1 MYFKPMK
8 KLLLFLLLAGPLAYG
23 QQIKPEL
30 WNKPWKASWITYAE
44 NPNSVYSLQG
54 LKDYGVFKFQKSV
67 SLTEKPA
74 KCIIHVSGD
83 NRYKLYINGT
93 WVSAGPA
100 RGDLY
105 FWNFET
111 LDIAPFLK
119 AGENMIEALV
129 WNEGK
134 GKSEA
139 QISYATGFILQADE
153 SSQAVFNTSMDW
165 KVAKNMGVSPL
176 AVRVPG
182 YYVAGAGE
190 LQEYAKGW
198 STFISAKS
206 LGPGLTK
213 GASIDARGWMLTP
226 SSIPA
231 MELTA
236 QRFAAIRKGE
246 GDLIHGKSMTVPAN
260 SSVDLWIDQGVL
272 TNAYPQLTFTG
283 GKDAKIGLTYA
294 EGLYERK
301 PLSTTTKNSNHK
313 GNRNDIENKYWLGR
327 KDSLIA
333 DGNAHA
339 YETMTYRTFRYVRLT
354 VKTEAEAII
363 LQDFKSVFTGFPF
376 QAKASLKTD
385 NPLIPQLLDVGFR
398 TARLCAMETYM
409 DCPYYE
415 QLQYIGDARI
425 QALVSMYYAGDE
437 RLVRQALDHMDHSR
451 IAEGITLS
459 RYPTDLHQQI
469 PTFSL
474 WYIGML
480 HDYLRYGKDPQF
492 LKNKLAGMRGILD
505 YFARFE
511 GTDGT
516 LQKIPY
522 WTFSDW
528 VNAWPRGIAPVGPS
542 GRSAV
547 LDFQYIW
554 VLQNAAELERYF
566 GYPEMAAR
574 YEAKVKALKPVLRA
588 LYWDAS
594 RGLYADTEVHDKYS
608 QHANS
613 LAILAGMPAS
623 GVADKLIADKNMA
636 ETTIYFKYYLHL
648 ALAKVGKGNDYL
660 KWLSIWKENID
671 MGLTTWA
678 ETSDV
683 STSRSDCHAW
693 GSSPNIE
700 FFRIV
705 LGVDSDAPA
714 FAKVKIE
721 PHLGDLKEVEGVV
734 PHPQGEIQVV
744 YKSGSASITL
754 PGTVSGSFVWQG
766 KKYPLKAGKNLLT
779 IPR

>member
-1 MYFKPMK
+1 MK
-8 KLLLFLLLAGPLAYG
+8 KLLLLHLLVAGTFVYG
-23 QQIKPEL
+23 QNLKPEL

-44 NPNSVYSLQG
+44 NASSSIYNPASL
-54 LKDYGVFKFQKSV
+54 KEYGVYRFKHKV
-67 SLTEKPA
+67 PLLVKP
-74 KCIIHVSGD
+74 KNCLIHVSGD
-83 NRYKLYINGT
+83 NRYKLYVNGT

-111 LDIAPFLK
+111 LDIAPYLK
-119 AGENMIEALV
+119 AGENMVEALV
-129 WNEGK
+129 WNEGR
-134 GKSEA
+134 GKPEA
-139 QISYATGFILQADE
+139 QISFATGFILQADE
-153 SSQAVFNTSMDW
+153 EAFDVFNTSVRW
-165 KVAKNMGVSPL
+165 EVAKNLGVSTLQP
-176 AVRVPG
+176 RVPG
-182 YYVAGAGE
+182 YYVAGQGE
-190 LQEYAKGW
+190 FQEFAKAW
-198 STFISAKS
+198 SPFISAKS

-213 GASIDARGWMLTP
+213 GAAIDSRGWMLYP
-226 SSIPA
+226 AAIPA
-231 MELTA
+231 MELTE
-236 QRFAAIRKGE
+236 QRFASIRKGE
-246 GDLIHGKSMTVPAN
+246 GDLIHGKSLVVPAN

-272 TNAYPQLTFTG
+272 TNAYPQLMFTG
-283 GKDAKIGLTYA
+283 GKNAKIGLTYA
-294 EGLYERK
+294 EGLYEKK
-301 PLSTTTKNSNHK
+301 PLSTTTKNGNHK
-313 GNRNDIENKYWLGR
+313 GNRNEIDNKYWLGR

-333 DGNAHA
+333 DGSAHTF
-339 YETMTYRTFRYVRLT
+339 ETMTYRTFRYVRLT
-354 VKTEAEAII
+354 VKTEAEALT

-425 QALVSMYYAGDE
+425 QALVSLYYAGDE

-480 HDYLRYGKDPQF
+480 HDYLRYGKDPSF
-492 LKNKLAGMRGILD
+492 LKNKLSGMRSILD
-505 YFARFE
+505 YFSRFE
-511 GTDGT
+511 GADGT

-542 GRSAV
+542 GRSSII
-547 LDFQYIW
+547 DFQYVWI
-554 VLQNAAELERYF
+554 LQNAAEIERYF
-566 GYPEMAAR
+566 GYPELAAR
-574 YEAKVKALKPVLRA
+574 YEAKIKALKPVLHQ
-588 LYWDAS
+588 LYWDAN
-594 RGLYADTEVHDKYS
+594 RGLYADTEVHDKFS

-613 LAILAGMPAS
+613 LAILAGFDTGGVSSKLLTDKDLAPAS
-623 GVADKLIADKNMA
+623 
-636 ETTIYFKYYLHL
+636 IYFKYYLHL
-648 ALAKVGKGNDYL
+648 ALTKAGQGNDYL
-660 KWLSIWKENID
+660 KWLDKWKENID

-678 ETSDV
+678 ETSDI

-721 PHLGDLKEVEGVV
+721 PHLGELKEVEGVV
-734 PHPQGEIQVV
+734 PHPQGEIRVQ
-744 YKSGSASITL
+744 YKSGSASIIL
-754 PGTVSGSFVWQG
+754 PGTVNGTFVWQG
-766 KKYPLKAGKNLLT
+766 KKYPLKSGKNLVT

>member
-1 MYFKPMK
+1 MK
-8 KLLLFLLLAGPLAYG
+8 KLILLLLLLAGPLAYA
-23 QQIKPEL
+23 QNLKPEL

-44 NPNSVYSLQG
+44 NANNVYTMTG
-54 LKDYGVFKFQKSV
+54 LKDYGVYKFQKKV
-67 SLTEKPA
+67 SLSEKPT
-74 KCIIHVSGD
+74 KCLIHVSGD
-83 NRYKLYINGT
+83 NRYKLYVNGT

-111 LDIAPFLK
+111 LDIAPYLN
-119 AGENMIEALV
+119 AGENTLEALV

-139 QISYATGFILQADE
+139 QISYATGFILQVDDANH
-153 SSQAVFNTSMDW
+153 SVFNTNMDW
-165 KVAKNMGVSPL
+165 MVAKNFGISPL

-190 LQEYAKGW
+190 LQDYAKGW
-198 STFISAKS
+198 SPFISAKS
-206 LGPGLTK
+206 IGPGLTK
-213 GASIDARGWMLTP
+213 GASIDAKGWMLYP
-226 SSIPA
+226 SAIPA
-231 MELTA
+231 MELTS
-236 QRFAAIRKGE
+236 QRFTSIRKGE
-246 GDLIHGKSMTVPAN
+246 GDLIHGKTMTIPAN

-272 TNAYPQLTFTG
+272 TNAYPQLTFAG

-294 EGLYERK
+294 EGLYEKK

-333 DGNAHA
+333 DGAAHTF
-339 YETMTYRTFRYVRLT
+339 ESMTYRTFRYVRLT
-354 VKTEAEAII
+354 VKTEAEALT

-376 QAKASLKTD
+376 QAKASLKTN
-385 NPLIPQLLDVGFR
+385 NPIIPQLLDVGFR

-425 QALVSMYYAGDE
+425 QALVSLYYAGDE

-480 HDYLRYGKDPQF
+480 HDYLRYGKDPAF

-511 GTDGT
+511 GADGT
-516 LQKIPY
+516 LQNIPY

-547 LDFQYIW
+547 IDFQYSWI
-554 VLQNAAELERYF
+554 LQNAADIERYF

-574 YEAKVKALKPVLRA
+574 YEAKVKAMKPVLKS
-588 LYWDAS
+588 LYWDAG
-594 RGLYADTEVHDKYS
+594 RGLYADTEVHDKFS

-613 LAILAGMPAS
+613 LAILAGFDAGGVSSKLLTDKDLAPAS
-623 GVADKLIADKNMA
+623 
-636 ETTIYFKYYLHL
+636 IYFKYYLHL
-648 ALAKVGKGNDYL
+648 ALTKAGKGNDYL
-660 KWLSIWKENID
+660 TWLDKWKENID

-678 ETSDV
+678 ETSDI

-721 PHLGDLKEVEGVV
+721 PHLGELKEVEGVV
-734 PHPQGEIQVV
+734 PHPQGEIQVQ
-744 YKSGSASITL
+744 YKPGAASITL
-754 PGTVSGSFVWQG
+754 PGTVSGSFVWHG
-766 KKYPLKAGKNLLT
+766 KKYPLKAGKNNLT

>member
-1 MYFKPMK
+1 
-8 KLLLFLLLAGPLAYG
+8 
-23 QQIKPEL
+23 
-30 WNKPWKASWITYAE
+30 
-44 NPNSVYSLQG
+44 
-54 LKDYGVFKFQKSV
+54 
-67 SLTEKPA
+67 
-74 KCIIHVSGD
+74 
-83 NRYKLYINGT
+83 
-93 WVSAGPA
+93 
-100 RGDLY
+100 
-105 FWNFET
+105 
-111 LDIAPFLK
+111 
-119 AGENMIEALV
+119 
-129 WNEGK
+129 
-134 GKSEA
+134 
-139 QISYATGFILQADE
+139 
-153 SSQAVFNTSMDW
+153 
-165 KVAKNMGVSPL
+165 
-176 AVRVPG
+176 
-182 YYVAGAGE
+182 
-190 LQEYAKGW
+190 
-198 STFISAKS
+198 
-206 LGPGLTK
+206 
-213 GASIDARGWMLTP
+213 
-226 SSIPA
+226 
-231 MELTA
+231 
-236 QRFAAIRKGE
+236 
-246 GDLIHGKSMTVPAN
+246 LIFS
-260 SSVDLWIDQGVL
+260 
-272 TNAYPQLTFTG
+272 G

-294 EGLYERK
+294 EGLYEKK
-301 PLSTTTKNSNHK
+301 PLSTTTKNGNHK
-313 GNRNDIENKYWLGR
+313 GNRNEIENKYWLGR

-333 DGNAHA
+333 DGGAHTF
-339 YETMTYRTFRYVRLT
+339 ETMTYRTFRYVRLT
-354 VKTEAEAII
+354 VKTEGED
-363 LQDFKSVFTGFPF
+363 LTLHDFKSVFTGFPF
-376 QAKASLKTD
+376 QAKASLKSN

-425 QALVSMYYAGDE
+425 QALVSLYYAGDE

-480 HDYLRYGKDPQF
+480 HDYLQYGKDPSF

-516 LQKIPY
+516 LQNIPY

-542 GRSAV
+542 GRSSV

-613 LAILAGMPAS
+613 LAILAGMPAA
-623 GVADKLIADKNMA
+623 GVADKLLA
-636 ETTIYFKYYLHL
+636 EKDLAQASIYFKYYLHL
-648 ALAKVGKGNDYL
+648 ALTKAGKGNDYMA
-660 KWLSIWKENID
+660 WLDKWKENID

-678 ETSDV
+678 ETSDI

-714 FAKVKIE
+714 FGKVKIE
-721 PHLGDLKEVEGVV
+721 PHLGELSQAEGIV
-734 PHPQGEIQVV
+734 PHPQGEIQVA

-754 PGTVSGSFVWQG
+754 PGTVTGSFVWQG
-766 KKYPLKAGKNLLT
+766 KKYPLKAGKNLFT

>member
-1 MYFKPMK
+1 MK
-8 KLLLFLLLAGPLAYG
+8 KILLYLLLFAGPFVHG
-23 QQIKPEL
+23 QNLKPEL
-30 WNKPWKASWITYAE
+30 WSKPWKASWITYAE
-44 NPNSVYSLQG
+44 NSANAYNLVG
-54 LKDYGVFKFQKSV
+54 LKDYGVYRFQHKV
-67 SLTEKPA
+67 PLLAKPE

-83 NRYKLYINGT
+83 NRYKLYVNGT

-111 LDIAPFLK
+111 LDIAPYLK
-119 AGENMIEALV
+119 AGDNTVEALV

-139 QISYATGFILQADE
+139 QISYATGFILQSDE
-153 SSQAVFNTSMDW
+153 EAFAAFNTNVRW
-165 KVAKNMGVSPL
+165 EVAKNIGVSPL

-190 LQEYAKGW
+190 LQDYAKGW
-198 STFISAKS
+198 SPFIGAKS

-213 GASIDARGWMLTP
+213 GASIDARGWMLYP
-226 SSIPA
+226 SAIPS
-231 MELTA
+231 MELTT
-236 QRFAAIRKGE
+236 QRFASIRKGE
-246 GDLIHGKSMTVPAN
+246 GDLIHGSALVVMPNT
-260 SSVDLWIDQGVL
+260 SVDLWIDQGVL

-294 EGLYERK
+294 EGLYEK
-301 PLSTTTKNSNHK
+301 KALSTTTKNGSHK
-313 GNRNDIENKYWLGR
+313 GNRNEIDNKYWLGR

-333 DGNAHA
+333 DGAAHTF
-339 YETMTYRTFRYVRLT
+339 ESMTYRTFRYVRLT
-354 VKTEAEAII
+354 VKTEVEALT

-385 NPLIPQLLDVGFR
+385 NPLIPQMLDVGFR

-425 QALVSMYYAGDE
+425 QALVSLYYAGDE

-516 LQKIPY
+516 LQNIPY

-547 LDFQYIW
+547 IDFQYRW
-554 VLQNAAELERYF
+554 VLQNAAEVERYF
-566 GYPEMAAR
+566 GYPEMAAK
-574 YEAKVKALKPVLRA
+574 YEAKVKALKPVLQK
-588 LYWDAS
+588 LYWDAG

-613 LAILAGMPAS
+613 LAILAGMPAA
-623 GVADKLIADKNMA
+623 GVADKLLADKNMA
-636 ETTIYFKYYLHL
+636 QATIYFKYYLHL
-648 ALAKVGKGNDYL
+648 ALAKAGKGNDYL
-660 KWLSIWKENID
+660 NWLSIWKENID

-678 ETSDV
+678 ETSDI

-721 PHLGDLKEVEGVV
+721 PHLGELSQAEGIV
-734 PHPQGEIQVV
+734 PHPQGEIQVQ
-744 YKSGSASITL
+744 YKPGSASITL
-754 PGTVSGSFVWQG
+754 PGTVTGSFVWQG
-766 KKYPLKAGKNLLT
+766 KKYPLKAGKNLVT

>member
-1 MYFKPMK
+1 MK
-8 KLLLFLLLAGPLAYG
+8 KLLLFLLLVGPLAYA
-23 QQIKPEL
+23 QNLKPEL
-30 WNKPWKASWITYAE
+30 WRKPWKASWITYSE
-44 NPNSVYSLQG
+44 NANSIYSLQG
-54 LKDYGVFKFQKSV
+54 LKDYGVFKFQKTV
-67 SLTEKPA
+67 NLAEKPA
-74 KCIIHVSGD
+74 KCLIHVSGD
-83 NRYKLYINGT
+83 NRYKLYVNGT

-111 LDIAPFLK
+111 LDIAPYLK
-119 AGENMIEALV
+119 AGENTLEALV

-139 QISYATGFILQADE
+139 QISFATGFILQADE
-153 SSQAVFNTSMDW
+153 EAHTALNTNMNW
-165 KVAKNMGVSPL
+165 QVAKNLGVSPL
-176 AVRVPG
+176 QPRVPG
-182 YYVAGAGE
+182 YYVAGQGE
-190 LQEYAKGW
+190 LQEYAKAW
-198 STFISAKS
+198 SPFISAKS

-213 GASIDARGWMLTP
+213 GAAIDSRGWMLYP
-226 SSIPA
+226 SAIPA
-231 MELTA
+231 MELKE
-236 QRFAAIRKGE
+236 QRFASIRKGE
-246 GDLIHGKSMTVPAN
+246 GDLIHGKSLMVPAN

-272 TNAYPQLTFTG
+272 TNAYPQLTFSG

-294 EGLYERK
+294 EGLYEKK
-301 PLSTTTKNSNHK
+301 PLSTTTKNGNHK
-313 GNRNDIENKYWLGR
+313 GNRNDIEDKYWLGR

-333 DGNAHA
+333 DGATHTF
-339 YETMTYRTFRYVRLT
+339 ETMTYRTFRYVRLT
-354 VKTEAEAII
+354 VKTESDALT

-376 QAKASLKTD
+376 QAKATLKTD

-425 QALVSMYYAGDE
+425 QALVSLYYAGDE

-480 HDYLRYGKDPQF
+480 HDYLRYGKDPSF
-492 LKNKLAGMRGILD
+492 LKNKLSGMRGILD
-505 YFARFE
+505 YFSRFE

-516 LQKIPY
+516 LQNIPY

-547 LDFQYIW
+547 IDFQYVWI
-554 VLQNAAELERYF
+554 LQNAAEIERYF
-566 GYPEMAAR
+566 GFPELAAR

-588 LYWDAS
+588 LYWDAA
-594 RGLYADTEVHDKYS
+594 RGLYADTEVHDKFS

-613 LAILAGMPAS
+613 LAILAGFDAGGVSSKLLTDKDLAPAS
-623 GVADKLIADKNMA
+623 
-636 ETTIYFKYYLHL
+636 IYFKYYLHL
-648 ALAKVGKGNDYL
+648 ALTKAGQGNDYM
-660 KWLSIWKENID
+660 KWLDKWKENID
-671 MGLTTWA
+671 MGLSTWA
-678 ETSDV
+678 ETSDI

-693 GSSPNIE
+693 GASPNIE

-721 PHLGDLKEVEGVV
+721 PHLGELKEVEGIV
-734 PHPQGEIQVV
+734 PHPQGEIQVQ

-754 PGTVSGSFVWQG
+754 PGTVNGTFVWKG
-766 KKYPLKAGKNLLT
+766 KKYPLKAGKNSINT
-779 IPR
+779 QK

>member
-1 MYFKPMK
+1 MK
-8 KLLLFLLLAGPLAYG
+8 KSILFLLLLAGPLAYA
-23 QQIKPEL
+23 QNLKPEL
-30 WNKPWKASWITYAE
+30 WNKSWKASWITYAE
-44 NPNSVYSLQG
+44 NPNHVYSLTG
-54 LKDYGVFKFQKSV
+54 LKDYGVFKFQKKV
-67 SLTEKPA
+67 SLAEKPS
-74 KCIIHVSGD
+74 KCLIHVSGD

-111 LDIAPFLK
+111 LDIAPYLN
-119 AGENMIEALV
+119 AGGNTIEALV

-139 QISYATGFILQADE
+139 QISYATGFILQADDAA
-153 SSQAVFNTSMDW
+153 QAVFNTNMDW
-165 KVAKNMGVSPL
+165 TVAKNVGVSPL

-198 STFISAKS
+198 SPFISAKS

-213 GASIDARGWMLTP
+213 GASIDAKGWMLYP
-226 SSIPA
+226 SAIPS
-231 MELTA
+231 MELTS
-236 QRFAAIRKGE
+236 QRFASIRKGE
-246 GDLIHGKSMTVPAN
+246 GDLIHGKAMMIPAN

-272 TNAYPQLTFTG
+272 TNAYPQLTFSG

-294 EGLYERK
+294 EGLYEK
-301 PLSTTTKNSNHK
+301 KALSTTTKNSNHK

-333 DGNAHA
+333 DGASHTF
-339 YETMTYRTFRYVRLT
+339 ESMTYRTFRYVRLT
-354 VKTEAEAII
+354 VKTEAEALT

-376 QAKASLKTD
+376 QAKASLKSD

-480 HDYLRYGKDPQF
+480 HDYLRYGKDPSF

-516 LQKIPY
+516 LQNIPY

-528 VNAWPRGIAPVGPS
+528 VNAWPRGIAPVSPS

-547 LDFQYIW
+547 IDFQYMWI
-554 VLQNAAELERYF
+554 LQNAAEIERFF
-566 GYPEMAAR
+566 GYADMAAR
-574 YEAKVKALKPVLRA
+574 YEAKVKSMKPVLKS
-588 LYWDAS
+588 LYWDAG
-594 RGLYADTEVHDKYS
+594 RGLFADTEVHDKFS

-613 LAILAGMPAS
+613 LAILAGFDAGGVSSKLLTDKDLAPAS
-623 GVADKLIADKNMA
+623 
-636 ETTIYFKYYLHL
+636 IYFKYYLHL
-648 ALAKVGKGNDYL
+648 ALTKAGKGNDYVS
-660 KWLSIWKENID
+660 WLDKWKENID

-678 ETSDV
+678 ETSDI

-714 FAKVKIE
+714 FSKVKIE
-721 PHLGDLKEVEGVV
+721 PHLGELKVVNGVV
-734 PHPQGEIQVV
+734 PHPQGEIKVQ
-744 YKSGSASITL
+744 YKPGSAAITL

-766 KKYPLKAGKNLLT
+766 KKYPLKAGKNNLT

>member
-1 MYFKPMK
+1 
-8 KLLLFLLLAGPLAYG
+8 
-23 QQIKPEL
+23 
-30 WNKPWKASWITYAE
+30 
-44 NPNSVYSLQG
+44 
-54 LKDYGVFKFQKSV
+54 
-67 SLTEKPA
+67 
-74 KCIIHVSGD
+74 
-83 NRYKLYINGT
+83 
-93 WVSAGPA
+93 
-100 RGDLY
+100 
-105 FWNFET
+105 
-111 LDIAPFLK
+111 LK
-119 AGENMIEALV
+119 AGENTLEALV

-139 QISYATGFILQADE
+139 QISYATGFILQVDDA
-153 SSQAVFNTSMDW
+153 SQSVFNTNMDW
-165 KVAKNMGVSPL
+165 VVAKNMGVSPL

-198 STFISAKS
+198 SPFISAKS
-206 LGPGLTK
+206 LGAGLTK
-213 GASIDARGWMLTP
+213 GASIDARGWMLYP
-226 SSIPA
+226 SAIPA

-236 QRFAAIRKGE
+236 QRFTAIRQGG
-246 GDLIHGKSMTVPAN
+246 GDLIHGRAMTIPAN

-272 TNAYPQLTFTG
+272 TNAYPQLDFTG

-294 EGLYERK
+294 EGLYEKK
-301 PLSTTTKNSNHK
+301 PLSTTTKNTNHK
-313 GNRNDIENKYWLGR
+313 GNRNDIDNKYWLGR

-333 DGNAHA
+333 DGATHTF
-339 YETMTYRTFRYVRLT
+339 ESMTCRTFRYVRLT
-354 VKTEAEAII
+354 VKTEAEA
-363 LQDFKSVFTGFPF
+363 LTLTDFKSIFTGFPF
-376 QAKASLKTD
+376 QAKASLKTN

-425 QALVSMYYAGDE
+425 QALVSLYYAGDE

-480 HDYLRYGKDPQF
+480 HDYLRYGKDPSF
-492 LKNKLAGMRGILD
+492 LKNKIAGMRGILD

-511 GTDGT
+511 GADGT
-516 LQKIPY
+516 LQKVPY

-542 GRSAV
+542 GRSSV
-547 LDFQYIW
+547 IDFQYIW
-554 VLQNAAELERYF
+554 VLQNAADLERYF

-588 LYWDAS
+588 LYWDAG

-613 LAILAGMPAS
+613 LAILAGMGDATAVSNKLLIDQDLAPAS
-623 GVADKLIADKNMA
+623 
-636 ETTIYFKYYLHL
+636 IYFKYYLHL
-648 ALAKVGKGNDYL
+648 ALTKAGKGNDYVN
-660 KWLSIWKENID
+660 WLDKWKENID
-671 MGLTTWA
+671 MGLSTWA
-678 ETSDV
+678 ETSDI

-721 PHLGDLKEVEGVV
+721 PHLGDLKEVDGVV
-734 PHPQGEIQVV
+734 PHPQGEIQVQ
-744 YKSGSASITL
+744 YKPGSAAITL
-754 PGTVSGSFVWQG
+754 PGTVSGTFVWQG
-766 KKYPLKAGKNLLT
+766 KKYPLKAGKNKLT

>member
-1 MYFKPMK
+1 MK
-8 KLLLFLLLAGPLAYG
+8 NIILFLLLAGPMVYA
-23 QQIKPEL
+23 QNIRTEL
-30 WNKPWKASWITYAE
+30 WKKPWKAQWITYSADGSASIY
-44 NPNSVYSLQG
+44 NPST
-54 LKDYGVFKFQKSV
+54 LKDYGVYKFQKKV
-67 SLTEKPA
+67 SLKEKPA
-74 KCIIHVSGD
+74 KCLIHVSGD
-83 NRYKLYINGT
+83 NRYKLYVNGT

-111 LDIAPFLK
+111 LDIAPYLK
-119 AGENMIEALV
+119 AGENQLEALV
-129 WNEGK
+129 WNEGR
-134 GKSEA
+134 GKPEA
-139 QISYATGFILQADE
+139 QISFVTGFILQADE
-153 SSQAVFNTSMDW
+153 PSHADFNTGGDW
-165 KVAKNMGVSPL
+165 LASKNLGITPL
-176 AVRVPG
+176 QPRVPG
-182 YYVAGAGE
+182 YYVAGQGE
-190 LQEYAKGW
+190 FQEYAKAW
-198 STFISAKS
+198 SPFVSAKS

-213 GASIDARGWMLTP
+213 GAAIDSRGWMLYP
-226 SSIPA
+226 AAIPA
-231 MELTA
+231 MELTE
-236 QRFAAIRKGE
+236 QRFASVRQGGGE
-246 GDLIHGKSMTVPAN
+246 LIHGKAMIIPAN

-272 TNAYPQLTFTG
+272 TNAYPQLDFTG

-294 EGLYERK
+294 EGLYENK
-301 PLSTTTKNSNHK
+301 PLSNTTKNPNHK
-313 GNRNDIENKYWLGR
+313 GNRNEIADKYWLGR

-333 DGNAHA
+333 DGASHRF
-339 YETMTYRTFRYVRLT
+339 ETMTYRTFRYVRLT
-354 VKTEAEAII
+354 VKTEAEP
-363 LQDFKSVFTGFPF
+363 LTLNDFKSVFTGFPF
-376 QAKASLKTD
+376 QAKASLKS
-385 NPLIPQLLDVGFR
+385 NNALIPQLLDVGFR
-398 TARLCAMETYM
+398 TARLCAMESYM

-480 HDYLRYGKDPQF
+480 HDYLRYGKDPNF
-492 LKNKLAGMRGILD
+492 LKDKLAGMRGILD
-505 YFARFE
+505 YFSRFE
-511 GTDGT
+511 GSDGT
-516 LQKIPY
+516 LQNVPY

-542 GRSAV
+542 GRSSV
-547 LDFQYIW
+547 IDFQYLW

-566 GYPEMAAR
+566 GYPELAAR
-574 YEAKVKALKPVLRA
+574 YEAKVKALKPVLRK
-588 LYWDAS
+588 LYWDAA
-594 RGLYADTEVHDKYS
+594 RGLYADTELHDKYS

-613 LAILAGMPAS
+613 LAILSGMDAGGVSDKLLLEKDLAPAS
-623 GVADKLIADKNMA
+623 
-636 ETTIYFKYYLHL
+636 IYFKYYLHL
-648 ALAKVGKGNDYL
+648 ALTKAGKGNDYL
-660 KWLSIWKENID
+660 TWLGKWQENLD

-678 ETSDV
+678 ETSDI

-721 PHLGDLKEVEGVV
+721 PHLGELKEVEGIV
-734 PHPQGEIQVV
+734 PHPQGEIKIAYQV
-744 YKSGSASITL
+744 GSASIEL
-754 PGTVSGSFVWQG
+754 PGSVSGQFIWKG
-766 KKYPLKAGKNLLT
+766 KSYALKAGKNNLT